1 MTSKAQKVIRRTSI
15 LFALLP
21 LTPVFVWLAVLAVI
35 PALGDFVRF
44 FIVFGYFLCWPVAIV
59 LGLVDLGMTISKR
72 IASKQKSTA
81 VSDLIIEGM

>member
-15 LFALLP
+15 VFALLP
-21 LTPVFVWLAVLAVI
+21 LTPVFVWLAVVAVI
-35 PALGDFVRF
+35 PALHDFVGF
-44 FIVFGYFLCWPVAIV
+44 FAVFGYLLCWPVAIA

-81 VSDLIIEGM
+81 DSL